1 MGLEINLK
9 YRTRC
14 GAIAATKMRSR
25 QNDHFI
31 IGEIVIDNNNH
42 IGLYD
47 RDGFFYP
54 EVGAE
59 HMEDDPFDIVSE
71 YREPKTVYFLSHQQT
86 GELYESA
93 TGPMVYHDLESA
105 QRKCQA
111 LNWVYVP
118 IRLVETEGV
127 R

>member
-1 MGLEINLK
+1 MGLDINLK

-14 GAIAATKMRSR
+14 GAVVNMLQESNQPTL
-25 QNDHFI
+25 I

-47 RDGFFYP
+47 RNGFFYP

-59 HMEDDPFDIVSE
+59 HMEDDPFDIVAE
-71 YREPKTVYFLSHQQT
+71 YREPKTVYFLSHQET
-86 GELYESA
+86 GDLYESA
-93 TGPMVYHDLESA
+93 TGPMSYKTLEKA
-105 QRKCQA
+105 QEKCVSLSWSYKPAPFLEQQG
-111 LNWVYVP
+111 
-118 IRLVETEGV
+118 GV